1 MKLLLAIV
9 FLVAAFSVGAQ
20 TVANPYQ
27 VLHPIMK
34 DRNNRNAPTS
44 LDQDPSEKA
53 DLEAAG
59 PTHRPA
65 RPAALPPAQ
74 PAQPAK
80 PAEIV
85 ARIDAGLAA
94 SKISLLGTV
103 NGIKGRFYVTNI
115 GSQVVIPLAQFAVCD
130 QKGFQ
135 VGSTAKT
142 GQPLA
147 PNDVEK
153 MEVLA
158 TNLNAVDLKLMKL
171 TSGSGKK

>member
-1 MKLLLAIV
+1 MKLLLAIL
-9 FLVAAFSVGAQ
+9 FLVAAFSGGAQ

-34 DRNNRNAPTS
+34 DPNKRNAPTS

-53 DLEAAG
+53 DLEATA

-74 PAQPAK
+74 PAK
-80 PAEIV
+80 PAEII

-103 NGIKGRFYVTNI
+103 NGIKGRLYVTNI
-115 GSQVVIPLAQFAVCD
+115 GSQMVIPLAQFAVCD

-153 MEVLA
+153 IEVLA
-158 TNLNAVDLKLMKL
+158 TNLNAVDLKFVKL
-171 TSGSGKK
+171 TAGSGKK